1 MDRCIDLED
10 RGLMTPAGR
19 HAFENADGW
28 GYQVFH
34 PTPEQR
40 KQMIEEAK
48 ARRPE
53 LYAKIFPDL

>member
-1 MDRCIDLED
+1 
-10 RGLMTPAGR
+10 MTPAGKR
-19 HAFENADGW
+19 AFENVYGY